1 MVITGLNNYEVKCVC
16 WANVDDEDGG
26 WLPGGLEFSKVMPT
40 LLRILMMQEKAC
52 RRSKCKS

>member
-16 WANVDDEDGG
+16 LLNVDDEDGG

-40 LLRILMMQEKAC
+40 LLRILMM
-52 RRSKCKS
+52 